1 MDKLKHLVLICVL
14 FLFLT
19 NYTKAQDQRKYPDY
33 KLEIVQDILLS
44 DFEIYRPNLLDI
56 YKGNKAIFFD
66 FASYNLIVFD
76 MKSGEFNYFGNR
88 GKGPKEFG
96 QIFDLKVD
104 EDGVVY
110 LLDTGN
116 NKIVKWHHLGDYLE
130 EVSVGSRFIRPARFS
145 LCKDS
150 NIMYVLSS
158 QYGKDG
164 LLHRYNKSGNL
175 KTSFH
180 QIEGNKERSPYFTD
194 GKLACDN
201 EGNVYYAKRYV
212 NDILKFNNEGEEVY
226 TIPVFD
232 TEKYE
237 DIDIV
242 NGKFYALNPSAPRY
256 SSNIY
261 YLNDKL
267 FVSYSGLP
275 KNFRYRYID
284 VYSDTDEQYLHSIKL
299 PFEFREFV
307 IDEESISIFR
317 ENERGEMYLTIFSY
331 KYEE

>member
-1 MDKLKHLVLICVL
+1 MRPIILIIYVYYFFSSL
-14 FLFLT
+14 NAT
-19 NYTKAQDQRKYPDY
+19 AQDNRTYADY

-44 DFEIYRPNLLDI
+44 DFEIYRPNLLDV

-76 MKSGEFNYFGNR
+76 MKSGEFNYYGNR

-104 EDGVVY
+104 DDGVVY

-116 NKIVKWHHLGDYLE
+116 NKMIKWHHLGDYRE
-130 EVSVGSRFIRPARFS
+130 EVSVGSRFIRPARVS
-145 LCKDS
+145 LCKGS
-150 NIMYVLSS
+150 NIIYVLSS

-164 LLHRYNKSGNL
+164 LLHKYNKSGDL

-180 QIEGNKERSPYFTD
+180 QIDGNKERSPYYTD
-194 GKLACDN
+194 GKLACDDD
-201 EGNVYYAKRYV
+201 GNVYYAKRYV
-212 NDILKFNNEGEEVY
+212 NDIFKFNNEGERVY

-232 TEKYE
+232 TEKFE

-242 NGKFYALNPSAPRY
+242 NGKFYALNPAAPRY

-267 FVSYSGLP
+267 YVSYSGLP
-275 KNFRYRYID
+275 KNFRYRFID
-284 VYSDTDEQYLHSIKL
+284 VYSEKNQEYLHSIKL

-317 ENERGEMYLTIFSY
+317 EDESGEMYLTIFNY
-331 KYEE
+331 KFEE

>member
-1 MDKLKHLVLICVL
+1 MIAFIPWK
-14 FLFLT
+14 T
-19 NYTKAQDQRKYPDY
+19 NAQDNRNYVDY
-33 KLEIVQDILLS
+33 NIEIVQDILLS

-56 YKGNKAIFFD
+56 YEGDRAIFFD

-76 MKSGEFNYFGNR
+76 MESGEFNYYGNR

-116 NKIVKWHHLGDYLE
+116 NKMIKWHHLGDYRE
-130 EVSVGSRFIRPARFS
+130 EISVGSRFIRPARFT
-145 LCKDS
+145 LCKGS

-164 LLHRYNKSGNL
+164 LLHRYNKSGDL
-175 KTSFH
+175 KNSFH
-180 QIEGNKERSPYFTD
+180 LIEGNKERSPYYTD
-194 GKLACDN
+194 GKLACDD
-201 EGNVYYAKRYV
+201 EGGVYYAKRYV
-212 NDILKFNNEGEEVY
+212 NDIVKFNNEGKKVY
-226 TIPVFD
+226 TISVFD
-232 TEKYE
+232 TEKFK

-284 VYSDTDEQYLHSIKL
+284 VYSENNQKYLHSIKL

-317 ENERGEMYLTIFSY
+317 EDENGEMYLTIFSY
-331 KYEE
+331 KYEESGS

>member
-1 MDKLKHLVLICVL
+1 MDRIKCLAFFVLIVL
-14 FLFLT
+14 LSV
-19 NYTKAQDQRKYPDY
+19 NIRAQDRRNYVDY
-33 KLEIVQDILLS
+33 ELEIVQDIMLS
-44 DFEIYRPNLLDI
+44 NYEIFRPNLLDI
-56 YKGNKAIFFD
+56 YKGDKAIFFD
-66 FASYNLIVFD
+66 FASYNLIVYD
-76 MKSGEFNYFGNR
+76 MISGEFNYYGNR

-96 QIFDLKVD
+96 QIFDLKID

-116 NKIVKWHHLGDYLE
+116 NKMIKWHHLGDYRE

-145 LCKDS
+145 LCKGS

-164 LLHRYNKSGNL
+164 LLHRYNKSGKL
-175 KTSFH
+175 ITSFH
-180 QIEGNKERSPYFTD
+180 QIEGNKERSPYYTD
-194 GKLACDN
+194 GKLACDD
-201 EGNVYYAKRYV
+201 EGNIYYAKRYV
-212 NDILKFNNEGEEVY
+212 NDIFKFNNKGERVY

-232 TEKYE
+232 TEKFE

-242 NGKFYALNPSAPRY
+242 NGKFYALNPGAPRY

-267 FVSYSGLP
+267 YVSYSGLP
-275 KNFRYRYID
+275 KNFRYRFID
-284 VYSDTDEQYLHSIKL
+284 VYSENNQEYLHSIKL

-317 ENERGEMYLTIFSY
+317 EDEIGEMYLTIFTY

>member
-1 MDKLKHLVLICVL
+1 MIKIKRSVLLITIV
-14 FLFLT
+14 FISIDT
-19 NYTKAQDQRKYPDY
+19 AAQDNRNYADY
-33 KLEIVQDILLS
+33 NLEIVHDMLLS

-66 FASYNLIVFD
+66 FASYNVIVFD

-116 NKIVKWHHLGDYLE
+116 NKIVKWHHLGDYRE
-130 EVSVGSRFIRPARFS
+130 EISVGSRFIIPARFT
-145 LCKDS
+145 LCKGQ

-164 LLHRYNKSGNL
+164 LLHRYNKSGDL
-175 KTSFH
+175 KNSFH
-180 QIEGNKERSPYFTD
+180 LIEDNKERSPYYTD
-194 GKLACDN
+194 GKLTCDD
-201 EGNVYYAKRYV
+201 EGSVYYAKRYV
-212 NDILKFNNEGEEVY
+212 NDILKFNNEGKKVY

-232 TEKYE
+232 TEKFK

-242 NGKFYALNPSAPRY
+242 NGKFYALNPGAPRY

-261 YLNDKL
+261 YLNEKL

-284 VYSDTDEQYLHSIKL
+284 VYSDTNEKYLHSIKL
-299 PFEFREFV
+299 PFEFKEFV
-307 IDEESISIFR
+307 IDEKSISIFR
-317 ENERGEMYLTIFSY
+317 EDERGEMYLTIFSY